1 MDGTRNGNQGQSVS
15 WRVEGMDCASCVA
28 KVEKAVTRLPGVTD
42 VAVNLMAERLTVRLE
57 PGATDAADV

>member
-28 KVEKAVTRLPGVTD
+28 KVEKAVTRQDTDCPWLPFRV
-42 VAVNLMAERLTVRLE
+42 
-57 PGATDAADV
+57 PSI